1 MKQSKLWA
9 VVCLCV
15 VAATGCAGESKCRE
29 ATPVKVEEMSQAGA
43 GLPGEMVELLRA
55 GKVLR
60 TRLYLGERGELV
72 KTAFYVEASSMP
84 AWVMEQAEAEL
95 GAPGGADDVYEVE
108 YYAVHGLVYEAKRTV
123 EGRAR
128 EVSFKADRSVLYVE
142 RELGREELPAPAQ
155 EEIGRVEATGA
166 RLTYVS
172 RIEYTG
178 GEVKHQAKVMRGE
191 RQERL
196 WFDAQGALT
205 ARSVEAPGR
214 VEIVGGK

>member
-1 MKQSKLWA
+1 MNQGKLWL
-9 VVCLCV
+9 VLCLCL

-29 ATPVKVEEMSQAGA
+29 GSPVQVEETSQAGA
-43 GLPGEMVELLRA
+43 GLPGEMMELLRS

-60 TRLYLGERGELV
+60 ARLYLGERGELV

-84 AWVMEQAEAEL
+84 GWVMEQAEATL
-95 GAPGGADDVYEVE
+95 GVAAGADDVYEVE
-108 YYAVHGLVYEAKRTV
+108 HYAAYGLVYEAKRAV

-128 EVSFKADRSVLYVE
+128 EVSFKADKSVLYVE

-155 EEIGRVEATGA
+155 EAIGRAEAAGA

-172 RIEYTG
+172 RVEYAG

-196 WFDAQGALT
+196 LFDAQGALVS
-205 ARSVEAPGR
+205 RSVEAPGK
-214 VEIVGGK
+214 VEIVGGP